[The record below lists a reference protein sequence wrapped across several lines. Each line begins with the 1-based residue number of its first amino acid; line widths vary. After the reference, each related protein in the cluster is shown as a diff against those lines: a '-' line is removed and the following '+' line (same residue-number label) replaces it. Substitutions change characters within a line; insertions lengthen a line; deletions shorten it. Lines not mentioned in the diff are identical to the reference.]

1 MRRVLAAILAILNVG
16 NGLLMLFAGPFWFQS
31 VPGAAETGPFN
42 PHLVQDVG
50 AAFLVAGLALAVRA
64 WRPAFW
70 PAAVA
75 GAGFLAAHGLI
86 HLASIVS
93 GHDHHAAFDLV
104 AVVLPSALALYST
117 LPDKENIMRS
127 FFARRLLRGFNQR
140 YGYDTSYLDMLLR
153 ESPAA
158 FFKFAPLMKASRHR
172 EVVPIEASFAAGLVG
187 AKAEDCGPCAQL
199 VVDMAL
205 EAGVPKDQIEAVV
218 RRDVRAMNDNVVL
231 AFRFADAIV
240 RRSADEDEHRDAIRT
255 QWGEKGVID
264 LAFALQMGRMFPMM
278 KAALG
283 YARECRRISVDGKE
297 IDVVKQAA

>member
-1 MRRVLAAILAILNVG
+1 MRRVLAAVLATLNVG

-31 VPGAAETGPFN
+31 VPGAADTGPFN
-42 PHLVQDVG
+42 PHFVQDVG

-64 WRPAFW
+64 WRPALW
-70 PAAVA
+70 PVALA
-75 GAGFLAAHGLI
+75 GAAFLVAHGLI
-86 HLASIVS
+86 HLAMIVA
-93 GHDHHAAFDLV
+93 GHDHRAAFDIV
-104 AVVLPSALALYST
+104 AVVLPSALALYSV
-117 LPDKENIMRS
+117 LPDKEKIMRS
-127 FFARRLLRGFNQR
+127 FFARRLLRRFRQQ
-140 YGYDTSYLDMLLR
+140 YGYDTSYLDMLLT

-172 EVVPIEASFAAGLVG
+172 EAVPVEASFAAGLTG

-205 EAGVPKDQIEAVV
+205 EAGIPKDQIEAVV
-218 RRDVRAMNDNVVL
+218 RRDVRAMSDDVVL

-240 RRSADEDEHRDAIRT
+240 RRSADEEEHRDAVRA

-264 LAFALQMGRMFPMM
+264 LAFALQMGRMYPMM

-283 YARECRRISVDGKE
+283 YARECRRISVGGKE
-297 IDVVKQAA
+297 IDVIKQAA

>member
-1 MRRVLAAILAILNVG
+1 MRRILAAILAVPTVA
-16 NGLLMLFAGPFWFQS
+16 NGLMMLFAGPIWFER
-31 VPGAAETGPFN
+31 VPGAVETGPFN
-42 PHLVQDVG
+42 PHFVQDIG
-50 AAFLVAGLALAVRA
+50 AAFLIAGLALAARA
-64 WRPAFW
+64 WQPALW

-75 GAGFLAAHGLI
+75 GASFLAAHGLI
-86 HLASIVS
+86 HLAGMIG
-93 GHDHHAAFDLV
+93 GHDHHAVFDLL
-104 AVVLPSALALYST
+104 AVVLPSALALYSA
-117 LPDKENIMRS
+117 LPDQEMIMRS
-127 FFARRLLRGFNQR
+127 FFARRLLRRFNQH

-218 RRDVRAMNDNVVL
+218 RRDVRAMSDNVVL

-240 RRSADEDEHRDAIRT
+240 RRSAARRRASRRHPRP
-255 QWGEKGVID
+255 
-264 LAFALQMGRMFPMM
+264 MGRERCHRPRLR
-278 KAALG
+278 A
-283 YARECRRISVDGKE
+283 SDGANVSHDE
-297 IDVVKQAA
+297 GSPWLRQGMPPDFG

>member
-1 MRRVLAAILAILNVG
+1 MRRLLATIFAVLNVG
-16 NGLLMLFAGPFWFQS
+16 NGLMMLFAGPFWFAS
-31 VPGAAETGPFN
+31 VPGASETGPFN
-42 PHLVQDVG
+42 PHFVQDIG

-64 WRPAFW
+64 WQPALW

-75 GAGFLAAHGLI
+75 GAGFLTAHGLI
-86 HLASIVS
+86 HLAAIIA
-93 GHDHHAAFDLV
+93 GHDHHAAFDLL
-104 AVVLPSALALYST
+104 AVVLPSALALYAA
-117 LPDKENIMRS
+117 LPDKEKIMRS
-127 FFARRLLRGFNQR
+127 FFARRLLRHYGKR
-140 YGYDTSYLDMLLR
+140 YSYDTSYLDLMLR

-172 EVVPIEASFAAGLVG
+172 EVVPIEASFAAGLTG

-205 EAGVPKDQIEAVV
+205 EAGVPRDQIEAVV
-218 RRDVRAMNDNVVL
+218 RRDVRGMNDNVVL
-231 AFRFADAIV
+231 AFRFADAVV
-240 RRSADEDEHRDAIRT
+240 RRTSDEDEHRDAIRA

-264 LAFALQMGRMFPMM
+264 LAFALQMGRMYPMM

>member
-1 MRRVLAAILAILNVG
+1 MRRVLAAILAVLNVA
-16 NGLLMLFAGPFWFQS
+16 NGLTMLFAGRFWFQS
-31 VPGAAETGPFN
+31 VPGAAQTGPFN
-42 PHLVQDVG
+42 PHFVQDVG
-50 AAFLVAGLALAVRA
+50 AAFLIAGLSLAARALQ
-64 WRPAFW
+64 PALW

-75 GAGFLAAHGLI
+75 GAGFLAVHGLI
-86 HLASIVS
+86 HLASIVA
-93 GHDHHAAFDLV
+93 GHDHDAPFDVV

-117 LPDKENIMRS
+117 LPDKEKIMRS
-127 FFARRLLRGFNQR
+127 FFARRLLRQFRQR
-140 YGYDTSYLDMLLR
+140 YGYDTSYLEMLLR

-205 EAGVPKDQIEAVV
+205 EAGIPKDQIEAVV
-218 RRDVRAMNDNVVL
+218 RRDVRAMNDSTVL

-240 RRSADEDEHRDAIRT
+240 RRSADEDEHRDAVRA

-264 LAFALQMGRMFPMM
+264 LAFALQMGRMYPMM

-283 YARECRRISVDGKE
+283 YAKECRRLSIGGKQ